1 MFMENLKESIQAKL
15 LRILQGSLNK
25 DFYMPLAVLV
35 GFLLGITCMIALAQS
50 NVIVLFAK
58 QYAYVDVERV
68 INEVNND
75 LLDQIKSNKI
85 DDTEVEV
92 KLTKAKTRFDNLL
105 ANYTRSHNTVVFSS
119 TKVISGAEEI
129 TDYFISHLKEVE

>member
-1 MFMENLKESIQAKL
+1 MENLKESIQAKL
-15 LRILQGSLNK
+15 LRILEGSLNK
-25 DFYMPLAVLV
+25 DFYMPLAALF
-35 GFLLGITCMIALAQS
+35 GFLLGIICTIALAQS
-50 NVIVLFAK
+50 NVIDLSTK

-75 LLDQIKSNKI
+75 LLDQIKNNKI